1 MEIVTASIDPATIAH
16 PEVRP
21 RRLLTPRSAAAA
33 LLTAIARPL
42 ARRLLGGTGHGTL
55 TILERGRSDT
65 FGAST
70 AGGPEVLVIVH
81 DRRFYRALLRGSLG
95 VSDAYTESW
104 FDCAELPELARLAA
118 LNMPALDRWRRAFR
132 PVVAIPQAALSWCAR
147 NTPKR
152 SRRRIAAHYDIGNDL
167 FSLMLDETMT
177 YSCAIF
183 EEPASS
189 LHQAQIAKLDRI
201 CRKLELSPRDHVL
214 EIGTGW
220 GAFAIH
226 AASRYGCRVTT
237 TTISGEQRRLA
248 LERVRAAGLQDRI
261 TVLLQDY
268 RDLEGT
274 FDKLVSIEMIEAVG
288 WQYFDTFFE
297 RCASLLAPDGAMLL
311 QAITIDERAYDVE
324 KAKRSFANTHVF
336 PGGCLPSLPV
346 IARSVARVTDL
357 RPIQLED
364 ITAHY
369 VRTLR
374 CWRENFLAQLERVR
388 SLGYDGR
395 FQRMW
400 ELYLAYCEG
409 GFGGGRIGNVQL
421 LLAKPQFTPS
431 EVAPATPQAVSAST
445 P

>member
-1 MEIVTASIDPATIAH
+1 VSERVDPAGTGRSPDRLRLARVVTGALARPIVRTLLRGTRHGALTII
-16 PEVRP
+16 EGGRSRP
-21 RRLLTPRSAAAA
+21 FGTAAA
-33 LLTAIARPL
+33 
-42 ARRLLGGTGHGTL
+42 
-55 TILERGRSDT
+55 
-65 FGAST
+65 GAP
-70 AGGPEVLVIVH
+70 APVIVVH
-81 DRRFYRALLRGSLG
+81 DSRFYSGLLRGSLG
-95 VSDAYTESW
+95 VSEAYSEGW
-104 FDCAELPELARLAA
+104 FDCSDLAELARLAA
-118 LNMPALDRWRRAFR
+118 LNMPALDRWRRGIR
-132 PVVAIPQAALSWCAR
+132 PFVAGPQSLLSWCAR

-152 SRRRIAAHYDIGNDL
+152 SRRRIAAHYDIGNDF

-183 EEPASS
+183 ESPEAS

-201 CRKLELSPRDHVL
+201 CRKLELTPRDHVL

-226 AASRYGCRVTT
+226 AASQYGCRVTT
-237 TTISGEQRRLA
+237 TTISGEQHRLA
-248 LERVRAAGLQDRI
+248 LERIRAAGLEDRI
-261 TVLLQDY
+261 TVLLEDY
-268 RDLEGT
+268 RDLEGR

-336 PGGCLPSLPV
+336 PGGCLPSLSV
-346 IARSVARVTDL
+346 ISGSVARVTDM
-357 RPIQLED
+357 RPIALED
-364 ITAHY
+364 ITSHY

-421 LLAKPQFTPS
+421 LLAKPQFR
-431 EVAPATPQAVSAST
+431 PAAIEGPAS
-445 P
+445 PAAAAAGP